1 MPKIASMGAVYSSCD
16 TARASGIS
24 FAKNRFARAMRLAHR
39 RRMDATPYQKLLDRT
54 REINL
59 LRSTSQVLEWDEQ
72 TYLPKKAVE
81 YRADQLSYL
90 GAKAHALFTDPVI
103 GEWLQTCREAGF
115 PADSDEGVNVRE
127 WSRSYERATKLP
139 VEFVEEFEK
148 TAALSREAWKQARQ
162 AGNFSAF
169 QPHLE
174 KVVALTVEKAHRYGF
189 TISPYDA
196 LLEDFEPGATAAYI
210 APVFAELKPAL
221 KALVQEIGGRSGSES
236 LAGNY
241 PIAGQQEFNRVIAEA
256 IGYDFDAGRVDT
268 TTHPFAT
275 SLGPFDHRITTR
287 YDEKL
292 FQFSLY
298 GILHETGHALY
309 EQGLRPE
316 VFGTP
321 VGSAVSL
328 GIHESQSR
336 LWENHVG
343 RSRSFWE
350 RWYPIASQH
359 LPDLKRFGIDQLVQ
373 GVQKVAPSFIRVE
386 ADEVTYDLHVLLRF
400 EIELALI
407 EGKIAVRDLP
417 EAWNTKFAELFG
429 LKVPDDRLGVLQ
441 DIHWSMGALGYF
453 PTYSLGNLNAAQL
466 MNYAEQH
473 VAGLAD
479 SLAKGEY
486 QPLLNWLRSE
496 VHQLGKKFLP
506 NDLMART
513 TGEPTQAKY
522 RIEYLRKKYLG

>member
-1 MPKIASMGAVYSSCD
+1 MPCSQSKRHLAQQKNQ
-16 TARASGIS
+16 
-24 FAKNRFARAMRLAHR
+24 FALEMRLPHR
-39 RRMDATPYQKLLDRT
+39 RRMDVAPYQQLLDRT
-54 REINL
+54 KEITL
-59 LRSTSQVLEWDEQ
+59 LRSASQMLEWDEQ
-72 TYLPKKAVE
+72 TYLPAKGVE
-81 YRADQLSYL
+81 YRAEQLSYF
-90 GAKAHALFTDPVI
+90 GAKAHALFTDPLV
-103 GEWLQTCREAGF
+103 GEWLELSRQAGF
-115 PADSDEGVNVRE
+115 PPESDEGVNIRE

-139 VEFVEEFEK
+139 VQFVEEFER

-174 KVVALTVEKAHRYGF
+174 KIVSMTIEKAQRYGF
-189 TISPYDA
+189 TTSPYDA
-196 LLEDFEPGATAAYI
+196 LLEDYEPGATAGYI

-221 KALVQEIGGRSGSES
+221 KELVQQIDDRSQAES

-241 PIAGQQEFNRVIAEA
+241 PVDSQQAFNRIIAKA
-256 IGYDFDAGRVDT
+256 IGYDFGAGRIDT

-292 FQFSLY
+292 FQSSLY

-316 VFGTP
+316 AFGTP
-321 VGSAVSL
+321 IGSAVSL

-350 RWYPIASQH
+350 RWYPVAAEH
-359 LPDLKRFGIDQLVQ
+359 LPDLKRFGIDQIVR

-400 EIELALI
+400 EVEIGLI

-417 EAWNTKFAELFG
+417 EIWNAKFEELFG
-429 LKVPDDRLGVLQ
+429 LKVPDNRVGVLQ

-466 MNYAEQH
+466 MNFAEEH
-473 VAGLAD
+473 VAGLTDA
-479 SLAKGEY
+479 LAKGQY
-486 QPLLNWLRSE
+486 QPLLNWLRTE
-496 VHQLGKKFLP
+496 VHRPGKKFLP
-506 NDLMART
+506 NDLMARV
-513 TGEPTQAKY
+513 TGEPTRAKY
-522 RIEYLRKKYLG
+522 RIEYLRRKYLG

>member
-1 MPKIASMGAVYSSCD
+1 
-16 TARASGIS
+16 
-24 FAKNRFARAMRLAHR
+24 LAHR
-39 RRMDATPYQKLLDRT
+39 RGMEPTSYQKLLDRT
-54 REINL
+54 REVNL
-59 LRSTSQVLEWDEQ
+59 LRSASQVLEWDEQ
-72 TYLPKKAVE
+72 THLPAKAVE
-81 YRADQLSYL
+81 YRAEQLSYL
-90 GAKAHALFTDPVI
+90 GAKAHALFTDPVV
-103 GEWLQTCREAGF
+103 GEWLEKSRQAGF
-115 PADSDEGVNVRE
+115 SPESDEGVNVRE

-148 TAALSREAWKQARQ
+148 TTALSREAWKNARQ

-174 KVVALTVEKAHRYGF
+174 KVVSLTIEKADRYGYA
-189 TISPYDA
+189 TSPYDA
-196 LLEDFEPGATAAYI
+196 LLEDYEPGATAAYI

-221 KALVQEIGGRSGSES
+221 KELVQKIGDQSSGES
-236 LAGNY
+236 LEGSY
-241 PIAGQQEFNRVIAEA
+241 PIASQQAFDRIIAEA
-256 IGYDFDAGRVDT
+256 VGYDFGAGRIDT

-287 YDEKL
+287 YDERQ
-292 FQFSLY
+292 FQVSLY
-298 GILHETGHALY
+298 GILHESGHALY

-321 VGSAVSL
+321 AGSAVSL
-328 GIHESQSR
+328 GVHESQSR

-350 RWYPIASQH
+350 RWYPVATQH
-359 LPDLKRFGIDQLVQ
+359 FPDLKRFGIDQVTRA
-373 GVQKVAPSFIRVE
+373 VQKVAPSFIRVE

-417 EAWNTKFAELFG
+417 EVWNTKFEELFG
-429 LKVPDDRLGVLQ
+429 LKVPNDRVGILQ

-466 MNYAEQH
+466 MKFAEQH

-479 SLAKGEY
+479 SLGKGEY
-486 QPLLNWLRSE
+486 QPLLAWLRSE
-496 VHQLGKKFLP
+496 VHRLGKKFLP
-506 NDLMART
+506 NDLMARV

-522 RIEYLRKKYLG
+522 RIEYLRQKYSR